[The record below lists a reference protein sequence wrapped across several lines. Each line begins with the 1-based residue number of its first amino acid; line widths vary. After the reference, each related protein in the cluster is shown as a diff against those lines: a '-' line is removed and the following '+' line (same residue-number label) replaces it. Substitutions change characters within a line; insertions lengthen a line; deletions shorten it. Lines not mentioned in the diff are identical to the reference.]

1 MRSAAR
7 FQISQGLLGYS
18 GLFSRGDLVQI
29 PGKTKCLNLL
39 SEQALEF

>member
-18 GLFSRGDLVQI
+18 GLFRRCDLVEI
-29 PGKTKCLNLL
+29 LGKTKSLNLL